1 MYLDEFV
8 EHSSKVILEYEEPLK
23 YLSGRGF
30 SKEDILNF
38 KLGFLKVAKIKK
50 ENSEDYK
57 KLHDETYHFKSLENR
72 IIMPLRNVLGKVNG
86 LVVRS
91 IKEKKYNLYL
101 LKEARDIGAWF
112 GLYEALPY
120 AVKSGKIF
128 IHEGGFNSIAFS
140 KVFKNSAASLTSFI
154 NDQQYDTLRM
164 FVDLIILVYD
174 SDKAGMI
181 GTASLKKRYGKSI
194 ESITL
199 GYDDPNSCLQK
210 MGQSPFIN
218 YIKNKVPVLLQN

>member
-1 MYLDEFV
+1 MYFDEFV
-8 EHSSKVILEYEEPLK
+8 EHANQVIFDYEEPLK
-23 YLSGRGF
+23 YLADRGF
-30 SKEDILNF
+30 DKEDILNF

-50 ENSEDYK
+50 ENSDDYK
-57 KLHDETYHFKSLENR
+57 KLHDETYHFKNLENR
-72 IIMPLRNVLGKVNG
+72 IIMPLRNILGKING

-91 IKEKKYNLYL
+91 IKEKRYNLYL

-154 NDQQYDTLRM
+154 NEQQYETLMM
-164 FVDLIILVYD
+164 FVNRIILVYD
-174 SDKAGMI
+174 PDKAGRI
-181 GTASLKKRYGKSI
+181 GTAALKKRYGKNI
-194 ESITL
+194 ESVVL

-210 MGQSPFIN
+210 MGYSHFVN
-218 YIKNKVPVLLQN
+218 YIKNKIPILLQN